1 MEINNLAMLFQRWLL
16 NFKCLIILSKM
27 RLFLVFLILVTF
39 VLIPFFIWG
48 ETLAS
53 FFTQTGTVSWIQNFG
68 SWGWMA
74 GIGLLMSDLLIPIP
88 ATAVMAGLGYL
99 YGLVLGGLI
108 SSLGS
113 FLSGALGY
121 EICRRL
127 GQRGAMWILGEKD
140 LEKGERLY
148 ASVGGWLVVLSRWL
162 PVFPEVVACM
172 AGLSRMPAH
181 AFYLALACGS
191 VPLGFAFSAVGTI
204 GAERPGLAIALSA
217 VLPPVLWLM
226 VRPFYRA
233 KLKS

>member
-1 MEINNLAMLFQRWLL
+1 
-16 NFKCLIILSKM
+16 M
-27 RLFLVFLILVTF
+27 RLFLIFLVLVTI

-48 ETLAS
+48 ETLTG
-53 FFTQTGTVSWIQNFG
+53 FFTQTGTVSWIQSYGN
-68 SWGWMA
+68 WGWIA
-74 GIGLLMSDLLIPIP
+74 GIVLLMSDLLLPIP

-99 YGLVLGGLI
+99 YGPILGGLI

-113 FLSGALGY
+113 FLSGLLGY

-127 GQRGAMWILGEKD
+127 GRRGAIWILGEKD

-172 AGLSRMPAH
+172 AGLTRMSIH
-181 AFYLALACGS
+181 AFYLALTCGS
-191 VPLGFAFSAVGTI
+191 IPLGFAFSAVGSI
-204 GAERPGLAIALSA
+204 GAEKPGLAIALSA
-217 VLPPVLWLM
+217 VLPPVLWLI

-233 KLKS
+233 KAKS